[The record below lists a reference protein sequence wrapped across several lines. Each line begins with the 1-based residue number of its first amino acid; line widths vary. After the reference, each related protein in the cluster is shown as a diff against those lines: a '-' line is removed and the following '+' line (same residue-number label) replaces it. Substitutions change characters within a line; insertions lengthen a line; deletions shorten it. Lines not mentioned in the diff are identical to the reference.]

1 MIMTDHEAQQ
11 REEVSKPLWP
21 IYATWP
27 HCTGGSCLQGHAI
40 CMTPEACQTGLPD
53 DEEFAPKPPM
63 TGADVMW
70 LLTLVLA
77 CFGAA
82 VGVAMIFGVRL

>member
-1 MIMTDHEAQQ
+1 MILTAHEAQQ
-11 REEVSKPLWP
+11 RADTTRPLWP

-27 HCTGGSCLQGHAI
+27 HCSGPCQQGHAL

-53 DEEFAPKPPM
+53 DAEFSPKPKM
-63 TGADVMW
+63 TGADVVW
-70 LLTLVLA
+70 LFTLVLA

-82 VGVAMIFGVRL
+82 VGLAMIFGVRL